1 MRLQNGCACICRCWQ
16 ESCSCP
22 ACCLAGIA
30 ARRARPGRA
39 STRALRRLL
48 PQATRAAARGAAP
61 GKREH
66 RRRGA
71 GCMSLERLEDFVRQM
86 VGQAPTRLFV
96 QTLLVLDRAE
106 HQSAE
111 AKAKIVDKVAAASG
125 ASPAAVCRA

>member
-1 MRLQNGCACICRCWQ
+1 
-16 ESCSCP
+16 
-22 ACCLAGIA
+22 
-30 ARRARPGRA
+30 
-39 STRALRRLL
+39 LRRLL

-96 QTLLVLDRAE
+96 QTLLVLE